1 VLSRKSYHIF
11 SQEKLSTKYLQIE
24 KIIYTEP
31 TEKQNG
37 RVYINETQYIDNVPS
52 EIYNFYIGGY
62 QVCHK
67 WLKDRKDREFTD
79 DDFEHYSQ
87 IVAIIKRTIALATT
101 IDQVLENYGG
111 FAFILQTEIEDK

>member
-1 VLSRKSYHIF
+1 MPIPRFIF
-11 SQEKLSTKYLQIE
+11 NCNQLL
-24 KIIYTEP
+24 
-31 TEKQNG
+31 
-37 RVYINETQYIDNVPS
+37 
-52 EIYNFYIGGY
+52 IGGY

-87 IVAIIKRTIALATT
+87 IVAIIKRTIALTTT

-111 FAFILQTEIEDK
+111 FAFILQTEIEDE

>member
-1 VLSRKSYHIF
+1 MLSRKSYHIF

-52 EIYNFYIGGY
+52 EIYNFY
-62 QVCHK
+62 K
-67 WLKDRKDREFTD
+67 
-79 DDFEHYSQ
+79 
-87 IVAIIKRTIALATT
+87 
-101 IDQVLENYGG
+101 
-111 FAFILQTEIEDK
+111 